1 MQLKTMVLVAVVLA
15 CTAAWCQSG
24 APVSAANCS
33 STAVDRN
40 EFLGQTKPTSAS
52 SAAKGGAATAEDD
65 SDSIE
70 PTKPVLLRIQVQ
82 PKKQFWFKVTCPST
96 IDPCRTVGVW
106 ATDQKAA
113 QAEAQ
118 RNFTNCT
125 VTPIDASQQAH
136 ACN

>member
-1 MQLKTMVLVAVVLA
+1 MKLKIIVLVAVA

-40 EFLGQTKPTSAS
+40 EFLAQTKARSAS
-52 SAAKGGAATAEDD
+52 SAAESGAATAEGD

-70 PTKPVLLRIQVQ
+70 STKPVLLGIQAQ
-82 PKKQFWFKVTCPST
+82 PKKQFWFKITCPST
-96 IDPCRTVGVW
+96 IDPCRTFGVW

-118 RNFTNCT
+118 RNFANCT